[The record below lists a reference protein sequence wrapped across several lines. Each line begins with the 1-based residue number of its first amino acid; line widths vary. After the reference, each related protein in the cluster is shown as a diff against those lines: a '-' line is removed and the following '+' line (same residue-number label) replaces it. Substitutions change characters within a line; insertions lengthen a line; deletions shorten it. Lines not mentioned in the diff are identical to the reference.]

1 MANPP
6 ARIRKSDRTRAAI
19 LEAARTQFARHG
31 YEATTIRDVAAAA
44 SIDASMVMRY
54 FGSKD
59 ALFARA
65 AAIELHLPDL
75 SKIER
80 SALGEALIRH
90 FLALWEGPGGNP
102 GMTILL
108 RAAATNDD
116 AAEKAREVFSAQVA
130 PALMKVGGGK
140 DFPARAA
147 LVSPRSAFACSRRSF
162 DASVGFVARR
172 TRGTRA
178 AASTSACSLRSASA
192 RLPSRV
198 RIVCALMT
206 TTPSAVMRA
215 SRRASSRAFTG
226 SGSDDAAMSKRR

>member
-1 MANPP
+1 M
-6 ARIRKSDRTRAAI
+6 TW
-19 LEAARTQFARHG
+19 
-31 YEATTIRDVAAAA
+31 
-44 SIDASMVMRY
+44 
-54 FGSKD
+54 FGHQVNG
-59 ALFARA
+59 A

-147 LVSPRSAFACSRRSF
+147 LVSTQLLGLALCRYILKIPPLVAMPN
-162 DASVGFVARR
+162 DALARR
-172 TRGTRA
+172 IGA
-178 AASTSACSLRSASA
+178 ILQG
-192 RLPSRV
+192 L
-198 RIVCALMT
+198 IE
-206 TTPSAVMRA
+206 
-215 SRRASSRAFTG
+215 G
-226 SGSDDAAMSKRR
+226 DEE

>member
-147 LVSPRSAFACSRRSF
+147 LVSTQLLGLALCRYILKIPPLVAMPN
-162 DASVGFVARR
+162 DALARR
-172 TRGTRA
+172 IGA
-178 AASTSACSLRSASA
+178 ILQG
-192 RLPSRV
+192 L
-198 RIVCALMT
+198 IE
-206 TTPSAVMRA
+206 
-215 SRRASSRAFTG
+215 G
-226 SGSDDAAMSKRR
+226 DEE